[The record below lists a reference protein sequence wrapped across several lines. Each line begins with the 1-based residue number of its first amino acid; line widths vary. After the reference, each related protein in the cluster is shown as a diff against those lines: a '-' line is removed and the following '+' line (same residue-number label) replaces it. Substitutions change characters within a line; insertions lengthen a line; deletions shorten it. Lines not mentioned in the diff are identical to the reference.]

1 MNFDTY
7 RKIHDDLMGEH
18 QEHYDSFTRL
28 MLGLSVT
35 LVSLVVG
42 LRSGNAG
49 DLNVLLKLGLVLH
62 SISILVGIW
71 LQYIVMAR
79 PLTDLKEIYQLVQDV
94 RNGERKNPGWVS
106 RNPSKKQVICFYA
119 QISTFVAAFFIVV
132 LSIVL

>member
-18 QEHYDSFTRL
+18 QEKYDSFTRL

-42 LRSGNAG
+42 LRSGDAG
-49 DLNVLLKLGLVLH
+49 DLDLLLKLGLVLH
-62 SISILVGIW
+62 SVSILVGIL
-71 LQYIVMAR
+71 LQYIVMAQ
-79 PLTDLKEIYQLVQDV
+79 PLADLKKIYKLAKDV
-94 RNGERKNPGWVS
+94 RNGERENPGWVS
-106 RNPSKKQVICFYA
+106 RPPSKKQAICFCA